1 MKRSLG
7 LTLLEVL
14 IALSI
19 LSLVLLAFNAVLISS
34 LRQTSVSG
42 GRTQAVQILN
52 YVGRRIVGGEA
63 ALLPGSTPIAYG
75 YGTLRQAFPDL
86 PQEAR
91 FANPDLYR
99 VAVSNLG
106 TPSWAS
112 SLGVSLNEYR
122 IQVCWRQSGQEYCT
136 EGRTFSA
143 PPAPS
148 GSPPPPLEG
157 VN

>member
-1 MKRSLG
+1 MRKNPG

-19 LSLVLLAFNAVLISS
+19 LSLVLLAFNAVLVSS

-42 GRTQAVQILN
+42 ARTQAVQILN
-52 YVGRRIVGGEA
+52 YVGRRIVGGDA
-63 ALLPGSTPIAYG
+63 ALLPGSTPITYG

-99 VAVSNLG
+99 VVVSNLG
-106 TPSWAS
+106 APSWTS

-122 IQVCWRQSGQEYCT
+122 IQVCWR
-136 EGRTFSA
+136 
-143 PPAPS
+143 
-148 GSPPPPLEG
+148 
-157 VN
+157 